1 MRELL
6 SVNFK
11 RVTNILKMDLR
22 KMLRGKTFYVML
34 AISIF
39 VPIMMLSQM
48 PGIDSTLFLGGTG
61 AGTEEAFGG
70 GAMGLTFLGVLSGI
84 LLCIYIGNDY
94 STGFIKNIVTSHG
107 NKFDYIIAKGIVALI
122 CNTAFYTA
130 YIVAL
135 AIAGAVMGAPLQIP
149 SIIGFILYFIE
160 LLISSVAMSSLVI
173 ALNLFFRR
181 LYGWSICFTF
191 FFASGMLIMGI
202 RMGLEGSGFSF
213 ISKIL
218 NITIAG
224 SASLATLTPNILA
237 LLIIVV
243 VSVAWTLV
251 YSLIANKLMNS
262 KDIL

>member
-1 MRELL
+1 
-6 SVNFK
+6 
-11 RVTNILKMDLR
+11 MDLR
-22 KMLRGKTFYVML
+22 KIVRGKAFYVML

-39 VPIMMLSQM
+39 LPIMMLSQM
-48 PGIDSTLFLGGTG
+48 PGIDSTLFLGGMS
-61 AGTEEAFGG
+61 AGSEEAFGG

-107 NKFDYIIAKGIVALI
+107 NKFDYIIAKGMVALL

-135 AIAGAVMGAPLQIP
+135 AIAGAITGAPLHVP

-160 LLISSVAMSSLVI
+160 LLISSVAMSSLII
-173 ALNLFFRR
+173 AINLYFRR
-181 LYGWSICFTF
+181 LYGLSICLAF

-202 RMGLEGSGFSF
+202 QIGAKSSGFGI

-218 NITIAG
+218 NFTIAG
-224 SASLATLTPNILA
+224 SASLATLTPNILV
-237 LLIIVV
+237 LLTIVA
-243 VSVAWTLV
+243 VSAVWILV
-251 YSLIANKLMNS
+251 YSLIANRLMNA
-262 KDIL
+262 KDII